1 MLVRELFVWQG
12 TVVLLTLGI
21 SDLKLSTL
29 SGLTV
34 EAELLGLELEPCLG
48 WGVGA
53 LPDES
58 GVNAEEVF

>member
-1 MLVRELFVWQG
+1 M
-12 TVVLLTLGI
+12 VLLTLGI

-53 LPDES
+53 LPDER
-58 GVNAEEVF
+58 GVNAEEAL